1 MTTNIESNTYENGR
15 RIEIV
20 RHEYTLADEYNMLSR
35 LYGAL
40 ANLKSEGKDT
50 AEVEKLIAQQLDY
63 IKGYE

>member
-20 RHEYTLADEYNMLSR
+20 RHEYTIADEYVMLSR

-40 ANLKSEGKDT
+40 AKLKSEGNDT
-50 AEVEKLIAQQLDY
+50 AEVENLIAQQLEY